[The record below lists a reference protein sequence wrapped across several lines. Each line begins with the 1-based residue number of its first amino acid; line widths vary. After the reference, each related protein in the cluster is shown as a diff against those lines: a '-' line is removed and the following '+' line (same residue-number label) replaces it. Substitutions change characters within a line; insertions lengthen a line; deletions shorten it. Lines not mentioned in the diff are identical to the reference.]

1 MQSFKVLSARFRK
14 AQDLYCRDISEAR
27 NDAGAEAEIDGLC
40 SSPFKA
46 SNTNLT
52 FCRYPSLSV
61 NYRPEKM
68 SFVSAGSRT
77 PITM

>member
-1 MQSFKVLSARFRK
+1 MRSLKVLSARFKK
-14 AQDLYCRDISEAR
+14 AEDLHCWDISEAR

-52 FCRYPSLSV
+52 SCRYPSLSV
-61 NYRPEKM
+61 NHRPEKM
-68 SFVSAGSRT
+68 SFVSAGHV
-77 PITM
+77 PL